1 MVLRTSLPDTC
12 RVYVQHEPRPCRP
25 PRGVQGLAGGAQRVA
40 QDVAGDHRDFRLSKN
55 NLIVGAVLNGLHG
68 GVQRDLVI
76 VAVGSVIA
84 VAAVAARGSGSR
96 AVHDDGDHAVALPL
110 ETVMEVEPVPT
121 AVITPLG
128 LTVATLLLPDL

>member
-1 MVLRTSLPDTC
+1 M
-12 RVYVQHEPRPCRP
+12 
-25 PRGVQGLAGGAQRVA
+25 
-40 QDVAGDHRDFRLSKN
+40 
-55 NLIVGAVLNGLHG
+55 VGAVLNGLHG

-96 AVHDDGDHAVALPL
+96 AVHDDGDQRRGFAV